1 MARTL
6 GLDLGPNSIGWA
18 LIDDKTN
25 TIIATGVRIFQE
37 GVAHLNEGD
46 REEPWNQQRR
56 DARGARV
63 NNARYRHRRNQLK
76 EILIRAGLM
85 PDSRNGQDSFFMLD
99 PYEMRRKGLDEKL
112 PPP

>member
-46 REEPWNQQRR
+46 REEPWNKQRR
-56 DARGARV
+56 DAWGGTDVSATDNQKNPPTRSRGI
-63 NNARYRHRRNQLK
+63 RHKPAEYISLLWK
-76 EILIRAGLM
+76 GLAQT
-85 PDSRNGQDSFFMLD
+85 GFML
-99 PYEMRRKGLDEKL
+99 
-112 PPP
+112 